1 MKTEEFIIVLCHE
14 CDLEGGG
21 TAIGAE
27 ELLDKIRK
35 LGYETEFFSNAIR
48 RKNKYRYVVSNHRM
62 EGSSL
67 FPGNTKEKFT
77 KEITNIKKRFSNYIG
92 FIRGRKKVML
102 IHGDPVQYPPL
113 QIGVK
118 QIRFMY
124 GADISD
130 GWSLEDWNNIY
141 DLFLCHGSND
151 AAELNKRF
159 KGKTEIMGYPRYD
172 SYFNREL
179 DISSVLTEFD
189 IDSKKRTIL
198 WMPTT
203 GQGACS
209 IPEFAEQI
217 ASLMDRFNVVV
228 RPHPLSFR
236 TSPEYIEL
244 LASLN
249 YKIDS
254 NPLRDMNVLYK
265 AIDFVLCDYGG
276 SSFGAIYLDKNLI
289 LLDVSNSESSGAV
302 INSSN
307 LQIREYFPVIG
318 PEDAGKIESM
328 IDDHQLWEEQRI
340 NRKLLFKKYFAD
352 NRGESSRQAAKIL
365 GSLDTIL
372 I

>member
-1 MKTEEFIIVLCHE
+1 
-14 CDLEGGG
+14 
-21 TAIGAE
+21 
-27 ELLDKIRK
+27 
-35 LGYETEFFSNAIR
+35 
-48 RKNKYRYVVSNHRM
+48 
-62 EGSSL
+62 
-67 FPGNTKEKFT
+67 
-77 KEITNIKKRFSNYIG
+77 
-92 FIRGRKKVML
+92 
-102 IHGDPVQYPPL
+102 
-113 QIGVK
+113 
-118 QIRFMY
+118 MY

-172 SYFNREL
+172 SYFNQEL

-203 GQGACS
+203 GQGVCS

-217 ASLMDRFNVVV
+217 ANLMDRFNVVV

-236 TSPEYIEL
+236 TSPEDIEL

-302 INSSN
+302 IDSSN

-318 PEDAGKIESM
+318 PEDADKIESM

-340 NRKLLFKKYFAD
+340 NRKFLFKKYFAD